1 VSRPVTRTVTLM
13 SDRDDDDKT
22 PDLVTMRFPARDK
35 AAAATGPI
43 IGRIEKGIPLPVQ
56 GGRRSNPVTVALLE
70 LAVNDS
76 IFVRGITRSQ
86 ASGYASAAREQMGPT
101 VRFATRA
108 IGEGVRIWRTA

>member
-1 VSRPVTRTVTLM
+1 VSRPVTRIIRRADIEPGDLARVRM
-13 SDRDDDDKT
+13 SEQI
-22 PDLVTMRFPARDK
+22 
-35 AAAATGPI
+35 ATGPV
-43 IGRIEKGIPLPVQ
+43 IGQIEKGIPLPVQ

-86 ASGYASAAREQMGPT
+86 ASGYASAAREQMGST